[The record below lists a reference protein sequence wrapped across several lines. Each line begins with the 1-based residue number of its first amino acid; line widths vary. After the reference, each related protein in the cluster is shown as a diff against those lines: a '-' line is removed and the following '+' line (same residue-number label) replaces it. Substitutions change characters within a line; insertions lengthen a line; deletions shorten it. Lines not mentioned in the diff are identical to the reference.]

1 MFEENGNMVGD
12 IAGDMIIRE
21 EVAKI
26 FLLEFT
32 KVNLVVFPFSY
43 LFIFPLFSVSIFLI
57 WT

>member
-1 MFEENGNMVGD
+1 MVGD
-12 IAGDMIIRE
+12 IAEDMIIRE

-32 KVNLVVFPFSY
+32 KVNLVDFPFSY
-43 LFIFPLFSVSIFLI
+43 LFLFPLFSVSIFLI